1 MSPQLVHMI
10 PWVQPHGT
18 LEESEKVSNL
28 PRGAQLVAGRGML
41 SIRCG
46 QNQHSHVETLQ
57 LLGWGRVGG
66 GSVEPGAV
74 VAQQSRSHLQGRS
87 LRRRGFNL

>member
-1 MSPQLVHMI
+1 MLLQLVHMI

-28 PRGAQLVAGRGML
+28 LRGAQLVECRGML
-41 SIRCG
+41 SICCG

-57 LLGWGRVGG
+57 LLGWGW
-66 GSVEPGAV
+66 SGA
-74 VAQQSRSHLQGRS
+74 ALWS
-87 LRRRGFNL
+87 LGQR